1 MIGRRYVSM
10 EKMKKN
16 KGKTETSG
24 STAGP
29 LQKKKVSPKSLE
41 TLYITS
47 KVFLFLLIP
56 YLNLRST
63 FVDSL
68 SFHKLLSLTSVVIFC
83 FAFAF
88 SFATC
93 IQSKCPVFC
102 LSQSMPSRFLQED
115 Y

>member
-1 MIGRRYVSM
+1 M
-10 EKMKKN
+10 
-16 KGKTETSG
+16 
-24 STAGP
+24 
-29 LQKKKVSPKSLE
+29 
-41 TLYITS
+41 
-47 KVFLFLLIP
+47 
-56 YLNLRST
+56 
-63 FVDSL
+63 DSL

-115 Y
+115 YWFLRFLMPQLRFVSYCTLSIDAMQMI

>member
-10 EKMKKN
+10 EKMKKIRE
-16 KGKTETSG
+16 KRRPQ
-24 STAGP
+24 APP
-29 LQKKKVSPKSLE
+29 LVHYRKKVSPKSLE